1 MCSLQDVEMMQN
13 DTHVYQKIYRSV
25 APHVFGHEE
34 IKKVRH
40 CLCPVFPLI
49 SCLRQCLSLRTCRA
63 SC

>member
-1 MCSLQDVEMMQN
+1 MMQN

-40 CLCPVFPLI
+40 CFCPVFPLI